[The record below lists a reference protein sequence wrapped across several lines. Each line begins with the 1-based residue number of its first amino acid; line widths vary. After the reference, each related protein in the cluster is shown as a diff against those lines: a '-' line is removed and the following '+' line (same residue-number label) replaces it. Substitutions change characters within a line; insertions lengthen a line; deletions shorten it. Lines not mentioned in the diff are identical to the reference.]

1 MKRIA
6 SVTIKH
12 ILDESPDISF
22 LGKYTDT
29 LEPGVIVRD
38 LENFYEKLPAPMER
52 DVDGKFLGKGTP
64 YDLPAR
70 GREYRGF
77 IPYAGG
83 EEKGTRNYYRYGMQ
97 DFKRMESLNNGSWYL
112 IGIRAEAE
120 IQTSENEGKDWLI
133 NRVSSAGLWG
143 IESDSDES
151 YFKEVAQEELAQLEK
166 LLLELGFTA
175 EEIKSAFEKAET
187 KGF

>member
-6 SVTIKH
+6 SITIKH

-52 DVDGKFLGKGTP
+52 
-64 YDLPAR
+64 
-70 GREYRGF
+70 
-77 IPYAGG
+77 
-83 EEKGTRNYYRYGMQ
+83 
-97 DFKRMESLNNGSWYL
+97 
-112 IGIRAEAE
+112 AE
-120 IQTSENEGKDWLI
+120 IQTSENEGKNGLI
-133 NRVSSAGLWG
+133 NRISSGGLWG